1 MDTKEQRFVETEAQS
16 GLRGVSVLVD
26 WQTGVQYLF
35 VKGRQCRGPHPAAGP
50 GRRPLLAPAP

>member
-26 WQTGVQYLF
+26 RQTGVQYLF
-35 VKGRQCRGPHPAAGP
+35 VKAGNAGGLTPLLGPDG
-50 GRRPLLAPAP
+50 RPLLAPAP